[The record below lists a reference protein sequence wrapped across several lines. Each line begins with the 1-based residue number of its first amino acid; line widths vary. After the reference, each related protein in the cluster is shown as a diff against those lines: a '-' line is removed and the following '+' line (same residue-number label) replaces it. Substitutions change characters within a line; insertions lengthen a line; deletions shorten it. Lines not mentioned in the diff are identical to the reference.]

1 MTTQQDRATA
11 FQALHI
17 KGNPLILFNMW
28 DVASANAVAKAGAK
42 ALATGSRSVA
52 GAFGFGDGEMIPLAL
67 ALEHV
72 SRIVT
77 ASDLPITF
85 DFEGA
90 YATGPE
96 GVAANTRATLATGII
111 GFNFEDQILGT
122 AQLYSIPD
130 QAARIAAMR
139 GDCDVSGVN
148 AFINAR
154 TDIFLK
160 APRDTHDSA
169 MVDHAI
175 ERAIAYHKAGASGFF
190 APGLVELALIKKLC
204 AACPL
209 PVNVMALPG
218 APDNKTMANAGV
230 ARISY
235 GPIPWAKAMAFVE
248 ESARAAM
255 GLGSL

>member
-1 MTTQQDRATA
+1 MTTQQDHATA
-11 FQALHI
+11 FHALHI
-17 KGNPLILFNMW
+17 KGDPLILFNIW
-28 DVASANAVAKAGAK
+28 DVGSANAVAKAGAK

-52 GAFGFGDGEMIPLAL
+52 GALGFGDGEMVPLAL

-72 SRIVT
+72 SRIVA
-77 ASDLPITF
+77 ASDLPVTL

-90 YATGPE
+90 YAQGPD
-96 GVAANTRATLATGII
+96 GVAANTTAALTTGVI

-122 AQLYSIPD
+122 GELYTIPD
-130 QAARIAAMR
+130 QATRIAAMR
-139 GDCDVSGVN
+139 GACVASGVN

-175 ERAIAYHKAGASGFF
+175 ERALAYQAAGASGFF
-190 APGLVELALIKKLC
+190 APGLVDLALITKLC

-218 APDNKTMANAGV
+218 APDNKALASAGV

-235 GPIPWAKAMAFVE
+235 GPIPWASAMAFVE

-255 GLGSL
+255 GLG

>member
-1 MTTQQDRATA
+1 MTSQQDHAAA
-11 FQALHI
+11 FHALHI
-17 KGNPLILFNMW
+17 KGDPVILFNIW
-28 DVASANAVAKAGAK
+28 DAGSAAAVTKAGAK

-52 GAFGFGDGEMIPLAL
+52 GAYGFDDGEVIPMAL
-67 ALEHV
+67 LLDNAR
-72 SRIVT
+72 RIV
-77 ASDLPITF
+77 AGSALPVTL

-90 YATGPE
+90 YARDPDT
-96 GVAANTRATLATGII
+96 VAAHTRSALGIGVI
-111 GFNFEDQILGT
+111 GFNFEDQIVGSSE
-122 AQLYSIPD
+122 LYDIPE

-139 GDCDVSGVN
+139 GACKAAGVD

-160 APRDTHDSA
+160 AARDTHNA
-169 MVDHAI
+169 EMVEHAI
-175 ERAIAYHKAGASGFF
+175 ARSLAYADAGASGFF
-190 APGLVELALIKKLC
+190 IPGLVDPALIKAVC
-204 AACPL
+204 EASPI

-218 APDNKTMANAGV
+218 APDNVALAELGA

-255 GLGSL
+255 GG